1 MAFEQVR
8 YRPLAS
14 RVLAAVTVVVCA
26 IGVVSLV
33 ALDVMDAVRYGWGLA
48 LVAVLVW
55 AMFWRPELIVEEHG
69 ITVVNVFRTEFVP
82 WPAIVLVDTQ
92 WALTLRT
99 SDRVVRVW
107 ASPAPGRHRLLGL
120 SRSDFQGLGD
130 TARGAHGSLRP
141 SDALS
146 VPSGNLAQLIRGR
159 WERLA
164 ETGALAAGA
173 EPGATRTDW
182 HTTTI
187 IVTAALAAATVIG
200 IVL

>member
-14 RVLAAVTVVVCA
+14 RVLAALTVVVCA
-26 IGVVSLV
+26 IGVV
-33 ALDVMDAVRYGWGLA
+33 ALIAIDVRDAARYSWPLM

-55 AMFWRPELIVEEHG
+55 AMFWRPELVVEEHG

-82 WPAIVLVDTQ
+82 WPAIVMVDTK

-99 SDRVVRVW
+99 ADRLIRVW

-120 SRSDFQGLGD
+120 SRSDFSGLGE

-164 ETGALAAGA
+164 EEGALEAGA
-173 EPGATRTDW
+173 EPGASGTTW
-182 HTTTI
+182 HVATI
-187 IVTAALAAATVIG
+187 AVTAALAAATVIG
-200 IVL
+200 ILV

>member
-14 RVLAAVTVVVCA
+14 RVLAALTVVVCA

-82 WPAIVLVDTQ
+82 WPAIVTVDTQ

-99 SDRVVRVW
+99 ADRVVRVW

-120 SRSDFQGLGD
+120 SRGDFQGLGD

-164 ETGALAAGA
+164 ESGALDAGA
-173 EPGATRTDW
+173 EPGATRTSW

-187 IVTAALAAATVIG
+187 IATAALAAATVIG